1 METSAGRTV
10 GVEDAIVWVEGDATM
25 VTINGFHEVLVLDG
39 HSHVGKGKLGNAQ
52 AKDELVLSFAYTMP
66 Q

>member
-1 METSAGRTV
+1 
-10 GVEDAIVWVEGDATM
+10 M